1 MRSFISVVVPMTITK
16 EKVSYLNGRSDW
28 THSVN
33 RLRHRPNLYFTCCIG
48 RLYTVIFGMKVGR
61 LVAGQ
66 YAGRRFYKEAHVAK
80 SRNANPL
87 CASVFYHVTFS
98 ENGRWTRCFVVIII
112 IISKPK
118 QTLGL
123 SRKGMVMYRRTG
135 FSTASAEIIFWIN
148 NHNLDFH
155 IFLWKLEA
163 NIFSL
168 TMYAKKWSIEN
179 TNNADSNQFWCIKK
193 T

>member
-66 YAGRRFYKEAHVAK
+66 YAGRRFLQRSACSKVEECQP
-80 SRNANPL
+80 SL
-87 CASVFYHVTFS
+87 CIRFFYHVTFS

-135 FSTASAEIIFWIN
+135 FSTASAENIFWIN

-155 IFLWKLEA
+155 VFLWKLEA

-168 TMYAKKWSIEN
+168 TMYAKKKMIHR
-179 TNNADSNQFWCIKK
+179 KYK
-193 T
+193 

>member
-1 MRSFISVVVPMTITK
+1 MWSFISVVVPMTITK

-87 CASVFYHVTFS
+87 CASVFFIMSHFRKMDVEHVVS
-98 ENGRWTRCFVVIII
+98 SSSSSSLANP
-112 IISKPK
+112 SKR
-118 QTLGL
+118 LGCQE
-123 SRKGMVMYRRTG
+123 RV
-135 FSTASAEIIFWIN
+135 W
-148 NHNLDFH
+148 
-155 IFLWKLEA
+155 
-163 NIFSL
+163 
-168 TMYAKKWSIEN
+168 
-179 TNNADSNQFWCIKK
+179 
-193 T
+193 